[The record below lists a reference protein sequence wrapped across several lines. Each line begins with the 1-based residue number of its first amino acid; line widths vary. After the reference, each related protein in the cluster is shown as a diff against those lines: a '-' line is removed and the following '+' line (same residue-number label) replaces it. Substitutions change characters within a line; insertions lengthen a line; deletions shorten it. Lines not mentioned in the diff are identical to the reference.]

1 LRKRG
6 DVIMKRVLI
15 GIALIAVA
23 VCGVV
28 LAGDS
33 GVSDPTI
40 TVTEFTTPDGLI
52 DRTHASLDSLA
63 TAVEAVIDVA
73 DTLTITQG
81 VFSVVNSTQ
90 LVFVASGNTNVID
103 NDITTQ

>member
-1 LRKRG
+1 VKT
-6 DVIMKRVLI
+6 VLI
-15 GIALIAVA
+15 GIGVIAVA
-23 VCGVV
+23 ACGFV
-28 LAGDS
+28 LAS
-33 GVSDPTI
+33 I
-40 TVTEFTTPDGLI
+40 TVTELLKLTTPDGLI
-52 DRTHASLDSLA
+52 VDRTQASLDSLA